1 MQEHVKVYFKY
12 FGYVSQS
19 EIACEVCGKQPA
31 NDIHHIH
38 GRGKGKNFIENL
50 CALCRDCHNK
60 CHAEIIKKD
69 QMQEIHNKLLNS

>member
-12 FGYVSQS
+12 FGYVCQE
-19 EIACEVCGKQPA
+19 EIICECCKNKMAV
-31 NDIHHIH
+31 DIHHIK
-38 GRGKGKNFIENL
+38 GRGKGKNVIKNL

-69 QMQEIHNKLLNS
+69 QMQEIHNKLLKI

>member
-12 FGYVSQS
+12 FGYVCQ
-19 EIACEVCGKQPA
+19 EQVMCEVCGCPA
-31 NDIHHIH
+31 KDLHHIK
-38 GRGKGKNFIENL
+38 GRGKGKNIIENL

-69 QMQEIHNKLLNS
+69 QMQEIHNKLLEI